1 MAAGD
6 GLISMTPTSIAHS
19 GTSASINADGGVDFT
34 AVTSLSLNGVFTSDY
49 DNYLL
54 VMSETLGTG
63 TAETLEIRFRAA
75 GTDATGGDYAWQ
87 YLNATGSSTVGSRS
101 TSQTLGRI
109 ANSSASSPNANGHTV
124 HIYGPYL
131 AQPTAWRSVD
141 VNSNGAASIIDVA
154 GTHSLS
160 TSYDGCT
167 ILIGASAI
175 TGNVHVF
182 GYEE

>member
-49 DNYLL
+49 DNYL
-54 VMSETLGTG
+54 VVVTSIG
-63 TAETLEIRFRAA
+63 TAAAQSGFMQWRAS
-75 GTDATGGDYAWQ
+75 GSDATGANYTTQ
-87 YLNATGSSTVGSRS
+87 RITATGSVYPAARFSSETSARVGD
-101 TSQTLGRI
+101 I
-109 ANSSASSPNANGHTV
+109 EDASPGGSEHWQV
-124 HIYGPYL
+124 YGPYL
-131 AQPTAWRSVD
+131 AQPTAYRT
-141 VNSNGAASIIDVA
+141 VNVSSLFGAVLRDFA

-160 TSYDGCT
+160 TAYDGFT
-167 ILIGASAI
+167 ILASGASLS
-175 TGNVHVF
+175 GNVHVF